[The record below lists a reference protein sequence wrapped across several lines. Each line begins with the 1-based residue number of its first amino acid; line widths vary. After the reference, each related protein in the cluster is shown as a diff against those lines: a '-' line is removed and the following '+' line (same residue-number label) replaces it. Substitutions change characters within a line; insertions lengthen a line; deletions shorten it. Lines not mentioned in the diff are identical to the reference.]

1 MATINLLPWRE
12 EQRQQKQHD
21 FVMSIVAAVL
31 VTGFIFFLVYM
42 QIEGMKEYQQRRNQL
57 IQREIKAVDK
67 KIKEIKDIESK
78 KRQLMT
84 KIKVI
89 QTLQESRPEIVH
101 LFDELPK
108 STPEGVYITQFKQN
122 GKNLMFTGKAQSN
135 ARVSAY
141 MRGVEASPW
150 LELPVLQVIKQ
161 GKQSNDFTMKA
172 RQGKNGLEDK
182 EGKK

>member
-12 EQRQQKQHD
+12 ELRQQQQQD

-31 VTGFIFFLVYM
+31 VTCLIFFLVYM

-57 IQREIKAVDK
+57 IQREINAVNK

-89 QTLQESRPEIVH
+89 QRLQESRPEIVH

-108 STPEGVYITQFKQN
+108 STPEGVFLTQFKQK
-122 GKNLMFTGKAQSN
+122 GRDLVFTGKAQSN

-141 MRGVEASPW
+141 MRGVDASVW
-150 LELPVLQVIKQ
+150 LERPVLQVIKQ
-161 GKQSNDFTMKA
+161 GKLLNDFTMKA
-172 RQGKNGLEDK
+172 RQGKKRLK
-182 EGKK
+182 GKGRKK